1 MVKRKIVY
9 EQPLNDRMRHL
20 LRMELLFAGLM
31 YRLKGPA
38 EWDSRAVIDSIID
51 ILDLNARVELKTE
64 LINDLQSHLGALGQ
78 WQTTPKAD
86 DDRIKKIIQQINY
99 LLEKLQSKNFQLG
112 ESFAK
117 NQVLNQVR
125 QRRNIIGGT
134 CRGDLP
140 GYFYWLQKNPKQRQ
154 EDLNEWLAPLTLL
167 KDAIELNLYLIRQN
181 AITSQEIALMGF
193 YQSKLETHTSY
204 QMIQVVL
211 PTDHPCYPEI
221 NGGKQRFTIRFFEPT
236 QPAKRPSQTQQD
248 VNFELTCCMI

>member
-1 MVKRKIVY
+1 MVKRKIIY

-20 LRMELLFAGLM
+20 LRMELLFAGMM

-38 EWDSRAVIDSIID
+38 EWDSRAVIDGIID
-51 ILDLNARVELKTE
+51 ILDFNARVELKTE
-64 LINDLQSHLGALGQ
+64 LINDLKLHLETLEQ
-78 WQTTPKAD
+78 WQRTPKVD
-86 DDRIKKIIQQINY
+86 DDTIKKIAKQINY
-99 LLEKLQSKNFQLG
+99 LLEKLQSQNFQLG
-112 ESFAK
+112 ERFAK
-117 NQVLNQVR
+117 NQVINQVR

-154 EDLNEWLAPLTLL
+154 DDLNEWLAPLILL

-181 AITSQEIALMGF
+181 AVTSQEMALMGF
-193 YQSKLETHTSY
+193 YQSKLEMHTSY
-204 QMIQVVL
+204 QMIQVIL
-211 PTDHPCYPEI
+211 PTEHPCYPEI

-236 QPAKRPSQTQQD
+236 QQEKRPSQTQQD